1 MSERARPA
9 MRLAWKLLPWVV
21 IAIAI
26 LFRVLELGRLPGING
41 DEAWYGVQA
50 QRWAS
55 GEMVDW
61 RTPSGNLPGPLQL
74 GGLLLLQ
81 AVFEPSFALLRV
93 PSLIASLGAMAMA
106 YAIGR
111 RFFDR
116 TTAMIA
122 LLLMAALPVNIA
134 YARFGWDTSHLGL
147 VILAA
152 AYAALAGRRVLS
164 ALAFGL
170 SVTVHPTAVF
180 AGPFLAL
187 LVFGREMETVPLR
200 PAIARLLPYL
210 AMLILASGLL
220 AITTSG
226 GQALASFSGLGDR
239 LTAPA
244 QWAAFGILFERLM
257 TGETV
262 YRYITGQGFGRLTPS
277 IDLAGAVLIMGLAA
291 SAIITLRRRAFG
303 IAAGVVTGW
312 LLSLLLFFL
321 IAGNGALQPHFER
334 YALWL
339 IAPTS
344 LAVAVLVRRLV
355 RRDNVAITITL
366 AITILLLAGF
376 WLRYFVVLETQG
388 SLSSRTFWT
397 GPAEPKQAAHDQLAA
412 VARAEGPIRVV
423 AEDWWLFWP
432 VRYLAGGEPIKMRNA
447 ESLPPRP
454 DRIAQREEIYWLVYT
469 GSALDRQIAA
479 TADARLRSAI
489 DATGHPQALHI
500 WWTPAKPTS
509 PRAQEQPS
517 APARR

>member
-1 MSERARPA
+1 MYEGIVQD
-9 MRLAWKLLPWVV
+9 L
-21 IAIAI
+21 ID
-26 LFRVLELGRLPGING
+26 ELGRLPGING

-262 YRYITGQGFGRLTPS
+262 YVDGGRL
-277 IDLAGAVLIMGLAA
+277 AA
-291 SAIITLRRRAFG
+291 L
-303 IAAGVVTGW
+303 
-312 LLSLLLFFL
+312 
-321 IAGNGALQPHFER
+321 
-334 YALWL
+334 
-339 IAPTS
+339 
-344 LAVAVLVRRLV
+344 
-355 RRDNVAITITL
+355 
-366 AITILLLAGF
+366 
-376 WLRYFVVLETQG
+376 
-388 SLSSRTFWT
+388 
-397 GPAEPKQAAHDQLAA
+397 
-412 VARAEGPIRVV
+412 
-423 AEDWWLFWP
+423 
-432 VRYLAGGEPIKMRNA
+432 
-447 ESLPPRP
+447 
-454 DRIAQREEIYWLVYT
+454 
-469 GSALDRQIAA
+469 
-479 TADARLRSAI
+479 
-489 DATGHPQALHI
+489 
-500 WWTPAKPTS
+500 
-509 PRAQEQPS
+509 
-517 APARR
+517 